1 MTKTIF
7 VDWRIVCFFAPPF
20 PQGGSKECVL
30 LMKTILRSSMPILC
44 KWYEGSFVVKT
55 LGNVYMGRSCSLS
68 APLNAGGFVFY
79 AIPGLCWRPFFT
91 TFPAPQ
97 NDLMPS
103 CKSGCNP
110 PLTKSIQINCPVISE
125 VLRVPFVLQT

>member
-7 VDWRIVCFFAPPF
+7 VDWRIVWFFAPPF

-68 APLNAGGFVFY
+68 APLNAGGLYFMPFQDFVDDHF
-79 AIPGLCWRPFFT
+79 L
-91 TFPAPQ
+91 
-97 NDLMPS
+97 
-103 CKSGCNP
+103 
-110 PLTKSIQINCPVISE
+110 
-125 VLRVPFVLQT
+125 LRFRHRKTI